1 MPMSVESVD
10 QSALAELLERAEIFD
25 LLRLERF
32 WRDQGEWE
40 KLADCY
46 TEDARV
52 RTTWFD
58 GTAAEFVE
66 ASRKMAERGRHSKH
80 MITPTYLRIREDRAL
95 AESLGEIHNRS
106 TLDGVEVDM
115 IQYCRFFSR
124 LRRSRAG
131 WRLASFEGIYQRDTI
146 HPVNP
151 GEQLTLDWD
160 ALSAFRPSYRIWSY
174 ALSRQ
179 GYEVPQDR
187 VADDRRDL
195 LESFYAAQER
205 WLEAGQDR

>member
-1 MPMSVESVD
+1 MSVGQIGD
-10 QSALAELLERAEIFD
+10 GALTELLEREAISN

-40 KLADCY
+40 KLAGCY

-58 GTAAEFVE
+58 GTAVEFVA
-66 ASRKMAERGRHSKH
+66 ASKEMARRGRRSKH
-80 MITPTYLRIREDRAL
+80 MITPTFLRIKDDRGL

-106 TLDGVEVDM
+106 TFDGVEVDM
-115 IQYCRFFSR
+115 VQYCRFFSR
-124 LRRSRAG
+124 LRRTPAG

-146 HPVNP
+146 QPVNP
-151 GEQLTLDWD
+151 GDRLALDWEE
-160 ALSAFRPSYRIWSY
+160 LSRFRPPYRIWSY

-187 VADDRRDL
+187 IADDRPDLVRD
-195 LESFYAAQER
+195 FYAAQER
-205 WLEAGQDR
+205 WLETGEDP